1 MADKKLRVWLPLT
14 VSLSI
19 VLGMWL
25 GYELRARTS
34 GERLFEV
41 KGKTGIQE
49 LLELIRNKYVDD
61 IALDSLSDKT
71 MGYILSQL
79 DPHSVYLPPAD
90 VQASTEDLL
99 GQFSGVGIEFQ
110 MIKDTV
116 HVMDVV
122 KGGPSEKAGILPGD
136 ILLKANDTT
145 QLSGKKITT
154 AEIRKTLR
162 GEKGSRVKVQVLRDS
177 QLKEIVIERGNVQV
191 STVDVAMKLDSITG
205 YIKLNKFGERTYEEF
220 MQELEKLQQQGMKRL
235 VLDLRGNGGGMM
247 KEAVDIADEFLSGN
261 KLIVYTEGRRS
272 PRTEYRAKRDGLF
285 EEGKLAVLMDES
297 SASASEVLAGA
308 LQDWDRAV
316 VVGQPSFGKGLVQE
330 QFTLSDRSAV
340 RLTVARY
347 FTPLGRNIQQPYS
360 DGKIAYQERHT
371 KRKMMFSNIQDTTIA
386 DTHNGKSYTTPSG
399 KKLYGGG
406 GIEPDNWVKGDSINL
421 STDAIQVLRQDIIQT
436 WSYRLY
442 KKYGTS
448 LKSATSVNQLKDAL
462 KIDGNDWLVLNELL
476 IEQGMQPVK
485 LTTTD
490 QNYLVKRAALNIARY
505 IWKGQEYY
513 KFILRD
519 DTALKTAV
527 LSF

>member
-19 VLGMWL
+19 VVGMWL

-61 IALDSLSDKT
+61 VALDSLSDKT

-122 KGGPSEKAGILPGD
+122 KGGPSEKAGVLPGD
-136 ILLKANDTT
+136 ILLKANDTV

-162 GEKGSRVKVQVLRDS
+162 GEKGSKVKVQVLRDN
-177 QLKEIVIERGNVQV
+177 QLKEIIIERGNVQV
-191 STVDVAMKLDSITG
+191 STVDVSMKLDSITG

-308 LQDWDRAV
+308 LQDWDRAI

-360 DGKIAYQERHT
+360 DGKAAYQERHA
-371 KRKMMFSNIQDTTIA
+371 KRRMSSLMQDSTLQEA
-386 DTHNGKSYTTPSG
+386 HNGKSFTTPAG
-399 KKLYGGG
+399 KKLFGGG
-406 GIEPDNWVKGDSINL
+406 GIEPDKWVNGDTVKL
-421 STDAIQVLRQDIIQT
+421 STTAMQVLRQDILQT

-442 KKYGTS
+442 KKYGKKLQGAVS
-448 LKSATSVNQLKDAL
+448 LNQLQEVL
-462 KIDGNDWLVLNELL
+462 KLDGDDWKVFNELQ
-476 IEQGMQPVK
+476 IEQGLQPVQMMAS
-485 LTTTD
+485 D
-490 QNYLVKRAALNIARY
+490 QIYLVKRAALNIARY

-513 KFILRD
+513 KFILKD
-519 DTALKTAV
+519 DVALKSAV

>member
-14 VSLSI
+14 VAFSI
-19 VLGMWL
+19 VFGMWL

-41 KGKTGIQE
+41 KGKTNIQE
-49 LLELIRNKYVDD
+49 MLELIRNKYVDD

-71 MGYILSQL
+71 LAYILSQL
-79 DPHSVYLPPAD
+79 DPHSVYLPASD

-110 MIKDTV
+110 MIKDSV

-136 ILLKANDTT
+136 ILLRANDTV

-154 AEIRKTLR
+154 TEIRKTLR
-162 GEKGSRVKVQVLRDS
+162 GEKGSKVKVQVFRNNQIKD
-177 QLKEIVIERGNVQV
+177 IVIERGQVQV
-191 STVDVAMKLDSITG
+191 STVDVAILLDSITG

-220 MQELEKLQQQGMKRL
+220 MQELERLQQKGMKRL

-285 EEGKLAVLMDES
+285 EEGQLAILMDES

-316 VVGQPSFGKGLVQE
+316 IVGQPSFGKGLVQE
-330 QFTLSDRSAV
+330 QFTLSDKSAV

-360 DGKIAYQERHT
+360 DGKTAYQERHA
-371 KRKMMFSNIQDTTIA
+371 KRRMLSQINDTSSREY
-386 DTHNGKSYTTPSG
+386 HSGKTFTTPSG

-406 GIEPDNWVKGDSINL
+406 GIEPDKWVNGDTTKVSLEAINL
-421 STDAIQVLRQDIIQT
+421 MRPEIMQT
-436 WSYRLY
+436 WSYRMY
-442 KKYGTS
+442 KKYGLNLKGAVSVDKLSQS
-448 LKSATSVNQLKDAL
+448 LILDKE
-462 KIDGNDWLVLNELL
+462 DWKLL
-476 IEQGMQPVK
+476 SDLAQEQGVEYK
-485 LTTTD
+485 SLSGSD
-490 QNYLVKRAALNIARY
+490 ELYIKKRASLLIARY
-505 IWKGQEYY
+505 IWKGEEFY
-513 KFILRD
+513 KFILKD
-519 DTALKTAV
+519 DTLLKNAIES
-527 LSF
+527 L